1 MTNRRLPF
9 RTLLVVAS
17 LALVVVACGSTG
29 SSSTPAPGETPVVVG
44 GSPLLRKPAP
54 PIELQDLSGETVS
67 LGSYQGR
74 PVVVNFWAS
83 WCVPCRDE
91 FPVFVDAREQHADAG
106 LEILGV
112 VYKDN
117 AANAQRFADDQ
128 GAEWPL
134 LQDPGEKVYNAY
146 LGFGVP
152 ISVFIDPAGIV
163 QGVSYGP
170 LSEEGFQ
177 DQLDLILPATDGS
190 PAPVG
195 GSPGTSE
202 DPSPAALGSPAG

>member
-1 MTNRRLPF
+1 
-9 RTLLVVAS
+9 
-17 LALVVVACGSTG
+17 
-29 SSSTPAPGETPVVVG
+29 
-44 GSPLLRKPAP
+44 
-54 PIELQDLSGETVS
+54 
-67 LGSYQGR
+67 
-74 PVVVNFWAS
+74 
-83 WCVPCRDE
+83 
-91 FPVFVDAREQHADAG
+91 
-106 LEILGV
+106 
-112 VYKDN
+112 
-117 AANAQRFADDQ
+117 
-128 GAEWPL
+128 
-134 LQDPGEKVYNAY
+134 VYNAY

-195 GSPGTSE
+195 GSTGTSE